1 MDYMAFVLFGRGE
14 ALAHAEA
21 ANDEVF
27 ADVALHLQDL
37 VLDSADVDEFLRDL
51 AGYAAARLSSQDREV
66 FCGVAVERHKKATA
80 IAGSD
85 PCIRTLDQ
93 LQDKYGYGP
102 GITAMRTTDT
112 VLVPDVSQEKRWPA
126 YASALSRQGLF
137 SAVSVPLVLG
147 EDIRGALSLYCRRLQ
162 AFSSEDIATARAFS
176 GQVSKS
182 LRLALRI
189 GRLQDTRDSMSA
201 AMKSR
206 TVIDLA
212 TGAIMAQSHCSQHQ
226 AFSVLLQASNTR
238 NMKLK
243 DVAATVVASIP
254 GSSGISTYFDE

>member
-1 MDYMAFVLFGRGE
+1 M
-14 ALAHAEA
+14 AHAEA

-51 AGYAAARLSSQDREV
+51 AGYAAARLSSPDREV

-112 VLVPDVSQEKRWPA
+112 VLVSDVSQEKRWPA

>member
-1 MDYMAFVLFGRGE
+1 M
-14 ALAHAEA
+14 AHAEA

-27 ADVALHLQDL
+27 TDVALHLQDL
-37 VLDSADVDEFLRDL
+37 VLDSPDVDQFLQDL
-51 AGYAAARLSSQDREV
+51 ARYAAGRFSSPDRKI

-85 PCIRTLDQ
+85 PCIRILDQ
-93 LQDKYGYGP
+93 LQNKYGDGP
-102 GITAMRTTDT
+102 GVTAMRTANT
-112 VLVPDVSQEKRWPA
+112 VLVADVSQEKRWPA
-126 YASALSRQGLF
+126 YAGALSRQGLS
-137 SAVSVPLVLG
+137 SAVSVPLGLG
-147 EDIRGALSLYCRRLQ
+147 EDIRGALSLYCGQLQ

-182 LRLALRI
+182 LQLVLRI
-189 GRLQDTRDSMSA
+189 GKLQDTRDSMSA

>member
-1 MDYMAFVLFGRGE
+1 M
-14 ALAHAEA
+14 AHAEA

-37 VLDSADVDEFLRDL
+37 VLDSADVDEFLQDL
-51 AGYAAARLSSQDREV
+51 ASYSAGRFSRPDREIR
-66 FCGVAVERHKKATA
+66 CGLTVERHKKATA

-85 PCIRTLDQ
+85 PCIRVLDQ
-93 LQDKYGYGP
+93 LQNKYGDGP

-126 YASALSRQGLF
+126 YANALSGQELFSALS
-137 SAVSVPLVLG
+137 VPLALG
-147 EDIRGALSLYCRRLQ
+147 EDTRGALSLYCGRLQ
-162 AFSSEDIATARAFS
+162 AFSSEDVATARAFA
-176 GQVSKS
+176 GQASKS

-189 GRLQDTRDSMSA
+189 GKLQDTRDGMSA

-212 TGAIMAQSHCSQHQ
+212 TGAIMAQSRCSQHQ

-243 DVAATVVASIP
+243 DVAATVVASIA
-254 GSSGISTYFDE
+254 GSSGTTTYFDE

>member
-1 MDYMAFVLFGRGE
+1 MV
-14 ALAHAEA
+14 AHAEA
-21 ANDEVF
+21 ANDDVF

-37 VLDSADVDEFLRDL
+37 VLDSANIDEFLRDL
-51 AGYAAARLSSQDREV
+51 ASYSARRLSSGDREIL
-66 FCGVAVERHKKATA
+66 CGVAVERQKKATA

-85 PCIRTLDQ
+85 PCIRVLDQ
-93 LQDKYGYGP
+93 LQNKYGDGP
-102 GITAMRTTDT
+102 GITAMRTMDT
-112 VLVPDVSQEKRWPA
+112 VLVPDVSQERRWPA
-126 YASALSRQGLF
+126 YASALSGQGLF
-137 SAVSVPLVLG
+137 SAVSVPLALG
-147 EDIRGALSLYCRRLQ
+147 EDTRGALSLYSVRLQ
-162 AFSSEDIATARAFS
+162 AFSSEDIATVRAFS

-189 GRLQDTRDSMSA
+189 GKLQDTKDSMSA

-212 TGAIMAQSHCSQHQ
+212 TGAIMAQSRCSQHQ

-243 DVAATVVASIP
+243 EVAATVVASIA
-254 GSSGISTYFDE
+254 GSSGTSTYFDE

>member
-1 MDYMAFVLFGRGE
+1 M
-14 ALAHAEA
+14 AHAEA

-51 AGYAAARLSSQDREV
+51 AGYAAARLSSPDREV

-112 VLVPDVSQEKRWPA
+112 VLVSDVSQEKRWPA
-126 YASALSRQGLF
+126 YASALSRQGLL

>member
-1 MDYMAFVLFGRGE
+1 M
-14 ALAHAEA
+14 AHAEA

-37 VLDSADVDEFLRDL
+37 MLESPDVDQFLRGL
-51 AGYAAARLSSQDREV
+51 ASYSAGRLSSPDREI

-85 PCIRTLDQ
+85 PCIRILDQ
-93 LQDKYGYGP
+93 LQNKYGDGP

-112 VLVPDVSQEKRWPA
+112 ILVPDAGQEKRWPA
-126 YASALSRQGLF
+126 YAGALSGQGLF
-137 SAVSVPLVLG
+137 SALSVPLALG
-147 EDIRGALSLYCRRLQ
+147 EDTRGALSLYCGQVQ
-162 AFSSEDIATARAFS
+162 AFSSQDISTARAFS

-189 GRLQDTRDSMSA
+189 GKLQDTRDSMSA

-212 TGAIMAQSHCSQHQ
+212 TGAIMAQSRCSQHQ
-226 AFSVLLQASNTR
+226 AFTVLLQASNTR
-238 NMKLK
+238 NIKLK
-243 DVAATVVASIP
+243 DVAATVVASIA
-254 GSSGISTYFDE
+254 GTSGISTYFDE